1 MNVSTLSRLAS
12 AAVVTGV
19 ATIAFA
25 APASAMQPDPPG
37 YGYDQSGQT
46 VSDSGTD
53 WGLIGGG
60 AAAAVAVVGA
70 GAAAAIGIRRHHHHD
85 QLPHAAA

>member
-12 AAVVTGV
+12 AGVVTGV

-25 APASAMQPDPPG
+25 APASAMQPDPPN
-37 YGYDQSGQT
+37 YGYDQNTGQT
-46 VSDSGTD
+46 VDDGGTN

-60 AAAAVAVVGA
+60 AAAGVAVLGA
-70 GAAAAIGIRRHHHHD
+70 GAAAAIGVRRHHHHA
-85 QLPHAAA
+85 PHPVA